1 MLKDTLT
8 QLFHNTALKMRKRKR
23 SSKARGFYKLK
34 TEISTSWYFQYM
46 EVWVTNAV
54 RFIIDSQTYYLKQET
69 YHLR

>member
-8 QLFHNTALKMRKRKR
+8 QLFQNAALKMRKRKR

>member
-8 QLFHNTALKMRKRKR
+8 QLFQNAALKMRKRKG

-54 RFIIDSQTYYLKQET
+54 SFIIDYQTYYLKQET